1 MKRASIPRTSIRSLV
16 LIGLFGCVAV
26 TALAQQPKTEITLA
40 RFFGSCEAD
49 YGKSTDIK
57 AARGECGVITTLVN
71 NFNATNKDNIVVKP
85 QIAEWGPYYD
95 QLTARIVARDV
106 PAIAVMHESSL
117 GDFVNRK
124 LLEPMDD
131 SFKSVGIDTAQF
143 TDHAKAGTSFGG
155 KTYALPFDTWAWL
168 WHFNLNLMKKAGLT
182 KADGTPVIPTTPEE
196 LLTQARQFKQATGKP
211 YFSWTTVN
219 TTSPNMRTFLTLF
232 YQQNGAEL
240 FKGDAKPQLDMKS
253 LQATKALELMNQMY
267 SEGLVMTGL
276 DYGASNQAFVNG
288 ETGVVV
294 VGTWKIDDFVAQSEK
309 ADTPLSKGYAVYPFP
324 KLLDKKA
331 VFADGHSW
339 VMLKGGIKDETSRK
353 AALTFLR
360 FLWDNDVEWARTGH
374 LPANKAALATAEFK
388 ALPMRSNIA
397 EISTIGRGMP
407 HSIPRQRA
415 IEIAVDQEIGNMMTS
430 KKPLKETQEAAES
443 RANKLLDAVR

>member
-1 MKRASIPRTSIRSLV
+1 MKKTATHALV
-16 LIGLFGCVAV
+16 GLGLFG
-26 TALAQQPKTEITLA
+26 ALAGSLQAQQKTEITLS

-49 YGKSTDIK
+49 YGKSTDVK

-71 NFNATNKDNIVVKP
+71 QFNATNKDNIIVKP
-85 QIAEWGPYYD
+85 QIVEWGPYYD

-106 PAIAVMHESSL
+106 PTVAVMHESSL

-124 LLEPMDD
+124 LIDPVDD
-131 SFKSVGIDTAQF
+131 GFKSVGIDTSEYS
-143 TDHAKAGTSFGG
+143 DHAKAGTQFDG
-155 KTYALPFDTWAWL
+155 KTYALPFDTWGWL

-182 KADGTPVIPTTPEE
+182 KPDGTPVVPTTPEE
-196 LLTQARQFKQATGKP
+196 LLTQARKFKEATGKP

-219 TTSPNMRTFLTLF
+219 STSPNMRTFLTLF

-240 FKGDAKPQLDMKS
+240 FKGGAKPQLDMKS
-253 LQATKALELMNQMY
+253 AQATKALTLMNQMY
-267 SEGLVMTGL
+267 SEGLIMTGL

-309 ADTPLSKGYAVYPFP
+309 PGTALSNGYAVVPFP
-324 KLLDKKA
+324 RLLDKKS
-331 VFADGHSW
+331 VFADGHTW
-339 VMLKGGIKDETSRK
+339 VMIKGGAKDEAQRK
-353 AALTFLR
+353 AALTFLK
-360 FLWDNDVEWARTGH
+360 FLWDNDGEWARTGH
-374 LPANKAALATAEFK
+374 LPANKTALNSAAFK
-388 ALPMRSNIA
+388 ALPMRSNIVELSA
-397 EISTIGRGMP
+397 TGRGMP

-430 KKPLKETQEAAES
+430 KKPLAETQDAAEA
-443 RANKLLDAVR
+443 RVNKLLDSVR

>member
-1 MKRASIPRTSIRSLV
+1 MKKTATHALV
-16 LIGLFGCVAV
+16 GLGLFG
-26 TALAQQPKTEITLA
+26 ALAGSLQAQQKTEITLS

-49 YGKSTDIK
+49 YGKSTDVK

-71 NFNATNKDNIVVKP
+71 QFNATNKDNIIVKP
-85 QIAEWGPYYD
+85 QIVEWGPYYD

-106 PAIAVMHESSL
+106 PTVAVMHESSL

-124 LLEPMDD
+124 LIDPVDD
-131 SFKSVGIDTAQF
+131 GFKSVGIDTSEYS
-143 TDHAKAGTSFGG
+143 DHAKAGTQFDG
-155 KTYALPFDTWAWL
+155 KTYALPFDTWGWL

-182 KADGTPVIPTTPEE
+182 KPDGTPVEPTTPEE
-196 LLTQARQFKQATGKP
+196 LLTQARKFKEATGKP

-219 TTSPNMRTFLTLF
+219 STSPNMRTFLTLF

-240 FKGDAKPQLDMKS
+240 FKGGAKPQLDMKS
-253 LQATKALELMNQMY
+253 AQATKALTLMNQMY
-267 SEGLVMTGL
+267 SEGLIMTGL

-309 ADTPLSKGYAVYPFP
+309 PGTALSNGYAVVPFP
-324 KLLDKKA
+324 RLLDKKS
-331 VFADGHSW
+331 VFADGHTW
-339 VMLKGGIKDETSRK
+339 VMIKGGAKDEAQRK
-353 AALTFLR
+353 AALTFLK
-360 FLWDNDVEWARTGH
+360 FLWDNDGEWARTGH
-374 LPANKAALATAEFK
+374 LPANKTALNSAAFK
-388 ALPMRSNIA
+388 ALPMRSNIVELSA
-397 EISTIGRGMP
+397 TGRGMP

-430 KKPLKETQEAAES
+430 KKPLAETQDAAEA
-443 RANKLLDAVR
+443 RVNKLLDSVR